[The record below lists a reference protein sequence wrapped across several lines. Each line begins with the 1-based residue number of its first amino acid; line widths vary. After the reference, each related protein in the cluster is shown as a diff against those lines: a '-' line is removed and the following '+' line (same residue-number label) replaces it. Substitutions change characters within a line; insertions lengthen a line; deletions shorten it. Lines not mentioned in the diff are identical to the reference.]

1 MLYYGVAFIL
11 LVLLC
16 TYLTYLVIIFA
27 GVQQCVE
34 GQEGEFTLVC
44 RDSAGELTGKGGDS
58 VLVSIIHTEKKEWC
72 VSSLSYYIQ
81 TCTSTC
87 S

>member
-1 MLYYGVAFIL
+1 M
-11 LVLLC
+11 
-16 TYLTYLVIIFA
+16 FA

-44 RDSAGELTGKGGDS
+44 RDSAGELMAKGGDS

-72 VSSLSYYIQ
+72 VSSLCYYI
-81 TCTSTC
+81 
-87 S
+87 